1 MRLVLTPSVSVPL
14 SFLFYLGFKT
24 VLGGPSVFPA
34 LAGFI
39 FGYLSYDI
47 MHFTMQHLRW
57 NNPIWLIIKN
67 YHILHHYHEHDKGFG
82 VSSPLWDYIFSTR
95 FNKFKKQKAMKKL
108 ILVNIA
114 MAFALSLFAQNDTAA
129 NRVVQEKILD
139 GLYRKNLN
147 RDTAFQGLNM
157 GNLKN
162 DTLFDGKYSNKA
174 TTHDDRLK
182 RDTTPYD
189 GKNNKVKMDT
199 MMDKMGKH
207 DMNKMGKHD
216 MNKMG
221 KHDMDKMG
229 NLETNKIKSFR
240 GVMMKDGKV
249 MIVKNGKMTIIKNY
263 TVLDNGTKAMSDGS
277 IVKTDGTKT
286 MINEGEYINMAG
298 DVVSIEDIRMKDRH
312 QK

>member
-1 MRLVLTPSVSVPL
+1 
-14 SFLFYLGFKT
+14 
-24 VLGGPSVFPA
+24 
-34 LAGFI
+34 
-39 FGYLSYDI
+39 
-47 MHFTMQHLRW
+47 
-57 NNPIWLIIKN
+57 
-67 YHILHHYHEHDKGFG
+67 
-82 VSSPLWDYIFSTR
+82 
-95 FNKFKKQKAMKKL
+95 MKKL

-114 MAFALSLFAQNDTAA
+114 IIFALSIFAQNDTAA

-147 RDTAFQGLNM
+147 RDTTFKGLNM
-157 GNLKN
+157 DNLKN
-162 DTLFDGKYSNKA
+162 DTLFDGKYSNKM
-174 TTHDDRLK
+174 TSHDKLLK

-199 MMDKMGKH
+199 MMHKMDKMGKHDMDKMGKH

-229 NLETNKIKSFR
+229 NIETNKIKQFR

-263 TVLDNGTKAMSDGS
+263 TFLNNGTKAMSDGT
-277 IVKTDGTKT
+277 IVTTEGIKT

-298 DVVSIEDIRMKDRH
+298 DVVPLEDIRMKDRH